1 MVNSSNKRVALKR
14 KLLFALLIS
23 LVTVNIVSLSILLI
37 NHVPTVVF
45 FEKWLT
51 SISVAW
57 PIVFISI
64 LLIAPWLLRLTEWI
78 VQETP
83 SQT

>member
-1 MVNSSNKRVALKR
+1 MVNSTNKCVAFKR
-14 KLLFALLIS
+14 KLVFALLMS

-45 FEKWLT
+45 FQKWLT

-64 LLIAPWLLRLTEWI
+64 LLIAPSLLRLTEWL
-78 VQETP
+78 VKEP
-83 SQT
+83 A

>member
-1 MVNSSNKRVALKR
+1 MVGMDTRVVFKR
-14 KLLFALLIS
+14 KLLFAALMS

-37 NHVPTVVF
+37 HHVPKALL

-51 SISVAW
+51 SITVAW

-64 LLIAPWLLRLTEWI
+64 LLIAPCLVRLTEWL
-78 VQETP
+78 VKDQG
-83 SQT
+83 

>member
-1 MVNSSNKRVALKR
+1 MVNSTNKRVPFKR
-14 KLLFALLIS
+14 KLVFALLMS

-45 FEKWLT
+45 FQKWLT

-64 LLIAPWLLRLTEWI
+64 LLIAPSLLRLTEWL
-78 VQETP
+78 VKEP
-83 SQT
+83 S

>member
-1 MVNSSNKRVALKR
+1 MVNSANKRVAFKR
-14 KLLFALLIS
+14 KLVFALLMS
-23 LVTVNIVSLSILLI
+23 LVTVNIVSVSILLI

-45 FEKWLT
+45 FQKWLT

-64 LLIAPWLLRLTEWI
+64 LLIAPSLLRLTEWLI
-78 VQETP
+78 K
-83 SQT
+83 

>member
-1 MVNSSNKRVALKR
+1 MVNSANKRVAFKR
-14 KLLFALLIS
+14 KLVFAMLMS
-23 LVTVNIVSLSILLI
+23 LVTVNIVSVSILLI

-45 FEKWLT
+45 FQKWLT

-64 LLIAPWLLRLTEWI
+64 LLIAPSLLRLTEWLI
-78 VQETP
+78 KEP
-83 SQT
+83 A

>member
-1 MVNSSNKRVALKR
+1 MVNSANKRVAFKR
-14 KLLFALLIS
+14 KLVFALLMS
-23 LVTVNIVSLSILLI
+23 LVTVNIVSVSILLI

-45 FEKWLT
+45 FQKWLT

-64 LLIAPWLLRLTEWI
+64 LLIAPSLLRLTEWLI
-78 VQETP
+78 KEP
-83 SQT
+83 A

>member
-1 MVNSSNKRVALKR
+1 MVGTDTRIVFKR
-14 KLLFALLIS
+14 KLLFAALMS

-37 NHVPTVVF
+37 HHVPMALL

-51 SISVAW
+51 SITVAW

-64 LLIAPWLLRLTEWI
+64 LLIAPWLLRLTEWL
-78 VQETP
+78 VKDQ
-83 SQT
+83 S

>member
-1 MVNSSNKRVALKR
+1 MVNSANKRVAFKR
-14 KLLFALLIS
+14 KLVFALLMS
-23 LVTVNIVSLSILLI
+23 LVTVNIVSVSILLI

-45 FEKWLT
+45 FQKWLT

-64 LLIAPWLLRLTEWI
+64 LLIAPSLLRLTEWL
-78 VQETP
+78 VKEP
-83 SQT
+83 A